1 MVRSGAC
8 CVGRLQSAW
17 AIVGSSGGSRRVA
30 PADCG
35 LGLRSR
41 GGGGVNA
48 AADRHVTS
56 WCEDRGARAKRL
68 GGDSIRC
75 TERLQPPEPVL
86 QPLVLRAC
94 KKGKGAP
101 SRDVQGRS
109 ISPNHFIDDLQCAR
123 RWRCLSVRAAPL
135 PVQRTPPV
143 AALTDRFALARRR
156 YERPVR
162 RLDGHRRT
170 DGWAAALTCSHP
182 NPPDD
187 APRASLCVAGPTLE
201 GRHAAS
207 TMMASPEAQQQEQAK
222 SGLGWNS
229 HTHRSMV
236 AKCPPWQGPVPPL
249 AGLQLGVR
257 ASSGRC
263 GAPGGKRPA
272 T

>member
-1 MVRSGAC
+1 MQNIPGGAGRAHPRAGPRAGSSAGCLRGVVRSGAC

-143 AALTDRFALARRR
+143 AALTDRALSRDAGMSVQCGAWMVTAARMGGPPPSHAATRILPTTHRALPCVWQARRSR
-156 YERPVR
+156 VGTPRPR
-162 RLDGHRRT
+162 
-170 DGWAAALTCSHP
+170 
-182 NPPDD
+182 
-187 APRASLCVAGPTLE
+187 
-201 GRHAAS
+201 
-207 TMMASPEAQQQEQAK
+207 
-222 SGLGWNS
+222 
-229 HTHRSMV
+229 
-236 AKCPPWQGPVPPL
+236 
-249 AGLQLGVR
+249 
-257 ASSGRC
+257 
-263 GAPGGKRPA
+263 
-272 T
+272 